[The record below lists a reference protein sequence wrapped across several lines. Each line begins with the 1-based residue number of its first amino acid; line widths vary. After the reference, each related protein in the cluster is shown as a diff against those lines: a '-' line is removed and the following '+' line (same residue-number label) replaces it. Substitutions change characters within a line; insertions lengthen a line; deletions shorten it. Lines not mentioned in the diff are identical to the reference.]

1 MNRFF
6 LISPFILQT
15 LIWPGTRFLLKFF
28 GHFEVKGLEHLA
40 NVSTENGVIFAS
52 NHTSELD
59 PILLPAGLPFLS
71 RFMPIFYTSREKKF
85 YDTSGILQLIYG
97 GFIFQLWGAH
107 RVLVGKKDYEK
118 SLANHVK
125 IVEAGKSVFVF
136 PEGGVTHDGSI
147 QPARGGVAYLAERTG
162 APVIPVGI
170 SGAHKIKFSDFFL
183 GRRHIK
189 ITFGAAVSVEELRE
203 NVARGT
209 DTSVEAQG
217 NIYKEEAE
225 YIMKKVRILI

>member
-1 MNRFF
+1 MNPFF
-6 LISPFILQT
+6 LISPLILQT
-15 LIWPGTRFLLKFF
+15 FIWPGTRLILNVF

-40 NVSTENGVIFAS
+40 NVSTEKGVIFAS

-97 GFIFQLWGAH
+97 GFFFQLWGAH

-136 PEGGVTHDGSI
+136 PEGGVTPDGAI

-170 SGAHKIKFSDFFL
+170 SGAHKIKFGVFFL
-183 GRRHIK
+183 RRRHIK
-189 ITFGAAVSVEELRE
+189 INFGAAITVAELRQ
-203 NVARGT
+203 NVARSAEIGAN
-209 DTSVEAQG
+209 V
-217 NIYKEEAE
+217 YKEEAE
-225 YIMKKVRILI
+225 YIMGKVRDLLKP